1 MITNIYIIL
10 KEGDRF
16 TLLGKEVESYKE
28 RESLRVI
35 QFMKDN
41 NAFVIPFE
49 SILYIQKEIKWII
62 LEKRLQE

>member
-49 SILYIQKEIKWII
+49 SILYIQKEIK
-62 LEKRLQE
+62 